1 MSGGSGGGGS
11 RGNGATA
18 GPIPAMSR
26 KLVQSVKEIVNCP
39 ESEIYS
45 MLKECNMDPNEA
57 VHRLLSQDTFHEVK
71 SKRDKKKEIKDTPE
85 SRSRAVN
92 SSGRGARGG
101 IDRTGRNS
109 SMQSSLSDYG
119 VTRGK
124 PVNKKENGTIGL
136 PTSSILGSSMV
147 ASNPNRRPTISSD
160 SVSMEST
167 MQGTGLS
174 EGIPAPLQA
183 PSGFQHN
190 WFGKPGHVSMA
201 DIVKMGRPQGKP
213 SNAPIVASDR
223 SSTTQNAAMSHTSHQ
238 SVKQPPT
245 TVLPS
250 ESDQKVHSSQN
261 PVAQVTETG
270 NVIGVADGQHISHE
284 DWSLV
289 DEPPAGSGSIVPET
303 SDTSAVYAD
312 LSASSTLL
320 VDGVL
325 HGNPHLDE
333 IEILEGNVNSGGL
346 PAEPIRST
354 AVSDRHIQLDDSGES
369 SHLNDGLLKNMNS
382 YQTQRHAFEEHEV
395 EDDSAELSSAAADL
409 RQLSLH
415 TEERGAKSAE
425 DNPAVII
432 PDHLQVTNADC
443 AHLSFGSFGSGAF
456 SGSFPSKTLKS
467 NLEVAPV
474 AETASSIDQP
484 DARNHE
490 YYNNG
495 QLISTSN
502 EDVVAKTVTNTGNL
516 DMPSASQPEVIRND
530 ALDATHGLQY
540 NFPSAS
546 GYAFS
551 STSQPNEVA
560 YTYPQGNTQ
569 MQNLSSL
576 SNLMM
581 ERCLLSNLSNV
592 FDAFLSGEFLL
603 GILQIARMFRGK
615 KVLKAKWQ
623 KFTIHCS
630 AFKDLIV
637 QPNSLP
643 SSLLATTVP
652 PLRDFDL
659 PFSSLLTTQ
668 SMPAKFNTA
677 VASISGPTI
686 SMPEAGKQ
694 GVFSNPQSTPQ
705 TLSGTT
711 LPSGPTLPQHLP
723 VHHYTQPT
731 LPLSHF
737 ANMISFPFLPQS
749 YTYLPS
755 AAFQQPYT
763 GNGPFHQSPAA
774 VPNAGIK
781 YTLPQYKSS
790 VSVTSLPQSASVASA
805 YGGLGSSA
813 NLPGSFTLNPTT
825 ASASTTIGLE
835 EALSSQY
842 KEANHYMPLQQAD
855 NPAMWVHG
863 AGSRTMSALP
873 ASTFYSF
880 QGQNQHSGYR
890 QGQQPSQFG
899 ALGYPNFY
907 PSQAGVS
914 QEHQQNP
921 SEGNLT
927 ASQAAPSQPSHQM
940 WQHGY

>member
-1 MSGGSGGGGS
+1 MSGGGGGGGS
-11 RGNGATA
+11 RGNGAAA

-57 VHRLLSQDTFHEVK
+57 VHRLLSQDTFHEVR
-71 SKRDKKKEIKDTPE
+71 SKRDKKKETKDTPE

-109 SMQSSLSDYG
+109 STQSSSSDYG
-119 VTRGK
+119 ATRGK
-124 PVNKKENGTIGL
+124 PLNKKENGTTSL
-136 PTSSILGSSMV
+136 PTPSILGSGIL

-160 SVSMEST
+160 SASMEST
-167 MQGTGLS
+167 MQGAGSS
-174 EGIPAPLQA
+174 EGIPAPLQL
-183 PSGFQHN
+183 PSGFQHS

-213 SNAPIVASDR
+213 SNAPTVASDR
-223 SSTTQNAAMSHTSHQ
+223 SSTTQNAAMSHISHQ

-245 TVLPS
+245 TVLPA
-250 ESDQKVHSSQN
+250 ESDQKVYSSQN
-261 PVAQVTETG
+261 PVSQVTETG
-270 NVIGVADGQHISHE
+270 HDIGVADGQCPSQE

-289 DEPPAGSGSIVPET
+289 DEPPAGSGSIVLET

-325 HGNPHLDE
+325 HVNPHIDE
-333 IEILEGNVNSGGL
+333 IEILEGNVNSEGL
-346 PAEPIRST
+346 PAESIRPT
-354 AVSDRHIQLDDSGES
+354 AASDSHIQLDDSGES

-382 YQTQRHAFEEHEV
+382 YQTQRHSFEEHEV
-395 EDDSAELSSAAADL
+395 EDVSSELSSAATDL

-467 NLEVAPV
+467 NSEVAPV
-474 AETASSIDQP
+474 AETVSSIDQQ
-484 DARNHE
+484 DDRNHE

-502 EDVVAKTVTNTGNL
+502 EDLVAKTGTNMGNL
-516 DMPSASQPEVIRND
+516 DLPSASQPEVIRND
-530 ALDATHGLQY
+530 TLDATHGLQY
-540 NFPSAS
+540 SFPSVS

-551 STSQPNEVA
+551 STSQPNEAA
-560 YTYPQGNTQ
+560 YTHPQGTTQ

-576 SNLMM
+576 SNLM
-581 ERCLLSNLSNV
+581 
-592 FDAFLSGEFLL
+592 
-603 GILQIARMFRGK
+603 
-615 KVLKAKWQ
+615 
-623 KFTIHCS
+623 
-630 AFKDLIV
+630 

-643 SSLLATTVP
+643 SSLLAATVP

-659 PFSSLLTTQ
+659 PFSHLLTTQ

-677 VASISGPTI
+677 VASISSPTI

-705 TLSGTT
+705 TLSGAT

-763 GNGPFHQSPAA
+763 SNGPFHQSPAPI
-774 VPNAGIK
+774 PNAGIK

-805 YGGLGSSA
+805 YGGFGSSA

-880 QGQNQHSGYR
+880 QGQNQHSGFR

-907 PSQAGVS
+907 PSQGGVS

-921 SEGNLT
+921 SEGNLSV
-927 ASQAAPSQPSHQM
+927 SQAAPSQPSHQM

>member
-1 MSGGSGGGGS
+1 MSGGGGGAGGGS
-11 RGNGATA
+11 RGNGAVA

-26 KLVQSVKEIVNCP
+26 KLVQCVKEIVNCP

-45 MLKECNMDPNEA
+45 MLRECNMDPNEA

-71 SKRDKKKEIKDTPE
+71 SKRDKKKEIKEPPE

-101 IDRTGRNS
+101 IDRMGRNS
-109 SMQSSLSDYG
+109 SAQSSSSDYG

-124 PVNKKENGTIGL
+124 PVNKKENGITSL
-136 PTSSILGSSMV
+136 PTSSILGSSIV
-147 ASNPNRRPTISSD
+147 ASNPNRRSTIPSD
-160 SVSMEST
+160 SASMENT
-167 MQGTGLS
+167 IQVTGLS
-174 EGIPAPLQA
+174 EEMPTPLQ
-183 PSGFQHN
+183 PSSGFQHN
-190 WFGKPGHVSMA
+190 WLGKPGHVSMA

-213 SNAPIVASDR
+213 CNAPIVASDR
-223 SSTTQNAAMSHTSHQ
+223 SSTTQNAAMSHVSHQ
-238 SVKQPPT
+238 SVKQSPT
-245 TVLPS
+245 TVMPS
-250 ESDQKVHSSQN
+250 EPDQKVHSSQN
-261 PVAQVTETG
+261 FSQVTE
-270 NVIGVADGQHISHE
+270 NAHDIGVADGHHASHE

-325 HGNPHLDE
+325 HVSPHLDE
-333 IEILEGNVNSGGL
+333 IEVLKGNVSSGGL
-346 PAEPIRST
+346 PAESIRST
-354 AVSDRHIQLDDSGES
+354 AVSDRHIQLDNPGES

-382 YQTQRHAFEEHEV
+382 FQTQRHAFEQE
-395 EDDSAELSSAAADL
+395 ELSSAAADL
-409 RQLSLH
+409 RQLGLH

-484 DARNHE
+484 DARNDD

-502 EDVVAKTVTNTGNL
+502 EDVAAKTGTNTGNL
-516 DMPSASQPEVIRND
+516 DMPLASQPEVIRND
-530 ALDATHGLQY
+530 TLDATHGLQY

-546 GYAFS
+546 GYALS
-551 STSQPNEVA
+551 STSQPNEAA

-569 MQNLSSL
+569 MQNLSPF
-576 SNLMM
+576 SNLM
-581 ERCLLSNLSNV
+581 
-592 FDAFLSGEFLL
+592 
-603 GILQIARMFRGK
+603 
-615 KVLKAKWQ
+615 
-623 KFTIHCS
+623 
-630 AFKDLIV
+630 

-643 SSLLATTVP
+643 SSLLAATVP

-659 PFSSLLTTQ
+659 PFSPLLTTQ
-668 SMPAKFNTA
+668 SMPAKYNTA

-694 GVFSNPQSTPQ
+694 GIFSNPQATPEST
-705 TLSGTT
+705 TIST
-711 LPSGPTLPQHLP
+711 GPALPQHLP

-731 LPLSHF
+731 LPSSHF

-763 GNGPFHQSPAA
+763 GNGPFHQSPATI
-774 VPNAGIK
+774 PSAGIK

-790 VSVTSLPQSASVASA
+790 VSVTSLPQSAAVASA
-805 YGGLGSSA
+805 YGGFGSSA
-813 NLPGSFTLNPTT
+813 NIPGSFTLNPTT
-825 ASASTTIGLE
+825 VSASTTIGLE

-855 NPAMWVHG
+855 NTAMWVHG

-880 QGQNQHSGYR
+880 QGQNQHSGFR

-899 ALGYPNFY
+899 PPGYPNFY
-907 PSQAGVS
+907 PSQAGVP
-914 QEHQQNP
+914 QELQQNP
-921 SEGNLT
+921 SEGNLNV
-927 ASQAAPSQPSHQM
+927 SQAAPSQASHQM
-940 WQHGY
+940 WQHSY